1 MLATTIHSINT
12 GLLVV
17 SSHLSLLLLT
27 ALVKNRPGIPSVYR
41 PIPVFNY
48 TGPVFWTGPVFY
60 TGPVSPLGIP
70 EYYWHLHLPY
80 MVTIYTRGEL
90 RFKDVREFVEFFR
103 ILKSQVPPRTSS
115 YHIR

>member
-1 MLATTIHSINT
+1 MPPLAAPQNLRVQPTAVGGSDVAP
-12 GLLVV
+12 GREDCCLR
-17 SSHLSLLLLT
+17 

-41 PIPVFNY
+41 PLPVFHY

-70 EYYWHLHLPY
+70 EYYWHLQLPY

-90 RFKDVREFVEFFR
+90 RFKDVREFVAFFR
-103 ILKSQVPPRTSS
+103 IL
-115 YHIR
+115 